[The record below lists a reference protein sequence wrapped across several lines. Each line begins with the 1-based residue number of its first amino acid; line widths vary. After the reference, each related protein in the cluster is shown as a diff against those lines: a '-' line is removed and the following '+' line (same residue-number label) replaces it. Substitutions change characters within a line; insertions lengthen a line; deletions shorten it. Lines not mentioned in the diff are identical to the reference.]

1 MTRAAIRL
9 AVGAVLVG
17 VLAGCQ
23 PQPVAPVSAP
33 VSAPAPKEMPR
44 VAGAPRLLGDSGNV
58 PDNVSVSDTKLPAV
72 VRLDPA
78 LLSALRR
85 AATDAK
91 ADGVRFVVNSGWRSA
106 EYQARLLRE
115 AVKEYGSEAEAARWV
130 ATPQTSPHVSGDAV
144 DLGPVKATTWLAE
157 HGARY
162 GLCRVYVNEPWH
174 FELRPDAPERG
185 CPPRYAD
192 PTEDP
197 RMR

>member
-33 VSAPAPKEMPR
+33 VSAPAQKEMPR
-44 VAGAPRLLGDSGNV
+44 VAGAPRLLGESGNV

-78 LLSALRR
+78 LLFALRR

-144 DLGPVKATTWLAE
+144 DLGPANATTWLAE
-157 HGARY
+157 HGPRY
-162 GLCRVYVNEPWH
+162 GLCRIYVNEPWH